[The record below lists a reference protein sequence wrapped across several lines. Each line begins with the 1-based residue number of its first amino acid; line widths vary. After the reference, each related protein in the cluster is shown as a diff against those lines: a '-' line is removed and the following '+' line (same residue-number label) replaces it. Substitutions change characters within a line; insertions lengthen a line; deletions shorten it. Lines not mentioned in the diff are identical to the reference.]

1 MLLEQYYIECLSH
14 ASYLIGDES
23 TGRAIV
29 VDPRR
34 DITEYLEDAARYGLT
49 IEGVVNTHFHADFVS
64 GHLELLEATGAW
76 IGFGETADTDF
87 PIRRLRHGE
96 HLTLGETDIE
106 ILSTPGHTWESIS
119 LLVRENSHAA
129 PSAVLTGDSLFIGDV
144 GRPDLANL
152 GDGTNTDLARAMYRT
167 VHETLLTL
175 SDEVTV
181 MPAHGAGSSC
191 GKNLS
196 SELTSTIGEQR
207 RTNPSVQPMSED
219 TFVALI
225 TDGQPAVPRYFSTD
239 VTLNRSNRALLEQN
253 RRIPELTSEE
263 LRTEMAIGTR
273 ILDARTPDDFA
284 GGHLRG
290 SINVGF
296 DGRFAETGGMVADI
310 GERIVLITYPGEEQD
325 AAMRLA
331 RIGSDNAAGYLTV
344 GVDGIF
350 PNSLTDLVRTA
361 PRTAV
366 VELEGGLL
374 DSDAVTLIDIR
385 NPGER
390 DFGGVID
397 GAQSI
402 PLAQLRSQIADLPR
416 SRPIVVHCAGGW
428 RSSVAASLLR
438 ANGIENVS
446 DLVGGYTAWVERSSE

>member
-1 MLLEQYYIECLSH
+1 
-14 ASYLIGDES
+14 
-23 TGRAIV
+23 
-29 VDPRR
+29 
-34 DITEYLEDAARYGLT
+34 
-49 IEGVVNTHFHADFVS
+49 
-64 GHLELLEATGAW
+64 
-76 IGFGETADTDF
+76 
-87 PIRRLRHGE
+87 
-96 HLTLGETDIE
+96 
-106 ILSTPGHTWESIS
+106 
-119 LLVRENSHAA
+119 
-129 PSAVLTGDSLFIGDV
+129 
-144 GRPDLANL
+144 
-152 GDGTNTDLARAMYRT
+152 TNTDLARAMYRT

-175 SDEVTV
+175 PDEVTV

-239 VTLNRSNRALLEQN
+239 VTLNRSNRALLEQD
-253 RRIPELTSEE
+253 RRIPELTPEE

-344 GVDGIF
+344 DADGIF

-366 VELEGGLL
+366 VELEGLL

-390 DFGGVID
+390 DFGVID

-402 PLAQLRSQIADLPR
+402 PLAQLRSQIEDLPR
-416 SRPIVVHCAGGW
+416 NKPIVVHCAGGW

-438 ANGIENVS
+438 ADGIENVS

>member
-1 MLLEQYYIECLSH
+1 MILEQYYIECLSH

-29 VDPRR
+29 IDPRR
-34 DITEYLEDAARYGLT
+34 DITEYLEDATRYGLT

-64 GHLELLEATGAW
+64 GHLELVEATGAW
-76 IGFGETADTDF
+76 IGFGAAADTDY

-96 HLTLGETDIE
+96 HLTLGEVDIE

-119 LLVRENSHAA
+119 LLVRENRDAE
-129 PSAVLTGDSLFIGDV
+129 PTTVLTGDSLFIGDV

-175 SDEVTV
+175 PDAVTV

-196 SELTSTIGEQR
+196 TELTSTIGEQR

-219 TFVALI
+219 AFVALV
-225 TDGQPAVPRYFSTD
+225 TDGQPAVPEYFSTD
-239 VTLNRSNRALLEQN
+239 VALNKSNRALLEQD
-253 RRIPELTSEE
+253 RRIPELSPGE
-263 LRTEMAIGTR
+263 LRSEMDSGTR

-284 GGHLRG
+284 AGHLRG
-290 SINVGF
+290 SVNVGF

-310 GERIVLITYPGEEQD
+310 GERIVLIANPGEEQD

-331 RIGSDNAAGYLTV
+331 RIGSDNAIGYLTV
-344 GVDGIF
+344 DADGTF
-350 PNSLTDLVRTA
+350 PGALADLVRPA
-361 PRTAV
+361 LRTTV
-366 VELEGGLL
+366 SELEELL
-374 DSDAVTLIDIR
+374 DMDAVTLIDIR
-385 NPGER
+385 NPGEH
-390 DFGGVID
+390 DFGVID

-402 PLAQLRSQIADLPR
+402 PLAQLRSQLADLPR
-416 SRPIVVHCAGGW
+416 NKPIVVHCAGGW

-438 ANGIENVS
+438 ADGIENVS
-446 DLVGGYTAWVERSSE
+446 DLVGGYTAWAERAAGSN

>member
-1 MLLEQYYIECLSH
+1 
-14 ASYLIGDES
+14 
-23 TGRAIV
+23 
-29 VDPRR
+29 
-34 DITEYLEDAARYGLT
+34 
-49 IEGVVNTHFHADFVS
+49 
-64 GHLELLEATGAW
+64 
-76 IGFGETADTDF
+76 
-87 PIRRLRHGE
+87 
-96 HLTLGETDIE
+96 
-106 ILSTPGHTWESIS
+106 
-119 LLVRENSHAA
+119 
-129 PSAVLTGDSLFIGDV
+129 
-144 GRPDLANL
+144 
-152 GDGTNTDLARAMYRT
+152 
-167 VHETLLTL
+167 
-175 SDEVTV
+175 
-181 MPAHGAGSSC
+181 
-191 GKNLS
+191 
-196 SELTSTIGEQR
+196 
-207 RTNPSVQPMSED
+207 
-219 TFVALI
+219 
-225 TDGQPAVPRYFSTD
+225 
-239 VTLNRSNRALLEQN
+239 
-253 RRIPELTSEE
+253 
-263 LRTEMAIGTR
+263 MAIGTR

-310 GERIVLITYPGEEQD
+310 GERIVLVTYPGEEQD

-344 GVDGIF
+344 DVDGIF

-366 VELEGGLL
+366 VELEGLL

-390 DFGGVID
+390 DFGVID

-438 ANGIENVS
+438 ADGIENVS
-446 DLVGGYTAWVERSSE
+446 DLVGGYTAWIERSSE